1 MSEETFFNNKINY
14 SFTGT
19 SQKITLPPG
28 IYQFECWGAQGITG
42 SLTHQ
47 GGKGAYVKGV
57 LKNKVTR
64 NFYLFVGEYGK
75 LGYAQHVF
83 NGGGPGQFTGG
94 GATDIRLKNGAW
106 DDFESLKSRIIVAA
120 GGGGP
125 DTSENGGSGGTINGI
140 SSKHGEGGFQT
151 KGGTG
156 ISEGKFG
163 KGGGLSTTS
172 TAGNGGGGGGYYGG
186 GSSNVTNNYAGG
198 GGSSFI
204 SGHPGCD
211 AISKEST
218 ENPITHTGQPIH
230 YSGLSFTRTK
240 MIDGDSLMPS
250 PTESTEEVGH
260 KNNGFIII
268 TPLTKLNECTCY
280 RRITDSP
287 PFFISQ
293 IIILCTRCE

>member
-1 MSEETFFNNKINY
+1 MIINDKINF
-14 SFTGT
+14 SFTG
-19 SQKITLPPG
+19 KAEKATLPPG
-28 IYQFECWGAQGITG
+28 VYQFECWGAQGYTANANEV
-42 SLTHQ
+42 
-47 GGKGAYVKGV
+47 GGKGAYVSGV
-57 LKNKVTR
+57 LKNKYTR

-75 LGYAQHVF
+75 PDYAQHVF
-83 NGGGPGQFTGG
+83 NGGGPGQYTGG
-94 GATDIRLKNGAW
+94 GSTDIRLKNGTW

-125 DTSENGGSGGTINGI
+125 DSNEKGGAGGTINGKG
-140 SSKHGEGGFQT
+140 SLHSEGGFQT

-186 GSSNVTNNYAGG
+186 GSSNVTKDYAGG

-260 KNNGFIII
+260 QLNGFIII

-280 RRITDSP
+280 RRIRDPSI
-287 PFFISQ
+287 FIVSQ
-293 IIILCTRCE
+293 IIILCSK